1 MGEKTASSE
10 RSGEAVDIFTTTQND
25 GILSKTFRRRSM
37 LYISKI
43 EIQYFRSIY
52 METITDLRDL
62 NVFTGKND
70 VGKSNVLKALNLF
83 FNNCTD
89 NDTPFLFERD
99 YNKRRLMEVRSE
111 SVKGKQF
118 ITIRVTFIRGER
130 AEKTLPKKFT
140 VTKKWF
146 RYDERPSVV
155 ESDIERLVERNG
167 GQYNDR
173 NKASLTSFLNKIR
186 YIYVPAIKDDN
197 TFRSTFSLLRE
208 SIYNDILSSNTVL
221 LKSLDTLSNSVSEAA
236 SELNAEFQDA
246 TGIRSYLT
254 SPKTIS
260 DLYQSIS
267 VDTDMEGTDI
277 SLNLRGDGIRVRYL
291 PSILHFISINSSNF
305 YIWGFEEP
313 ENSLEYNLAISMAE
327 NFQNRFSEYSNIFLT
342 SHSPAFIGLEVS
354 EYVQVY
360 RCFRDDRGTCIKTLN
375 KVKDQPELCEELGY
389 VNLQKEIYE
398 QYNVKLSEFKEKLFE
413 VERREQDV
421 QLLNRILEKAT
432 KPTLFT
438 EGITDVLIL
447 KSAWNALYDIE
458 CPFEIKSCNS
468 LLEHEE
474 ISAAGCGMLAS
485 LLSSARPDNIFLV
498 IGLFD
503 RDEEG
508 LKKYK
513 LDNNF
518 VEQDA
523 NWKLHKN
530 KRCCAICLPEIED
543 RKPFSENENLCI
555 EFYFDNEYLTKE
567 VDGISLQLNPIENFV
582 RTPAG
587 KLVRTELPEEGR
599 YEFYKIKESTKKYF
613 AERIVPLFDKKAFSR
628 FDNLFQLVLK
638 IISDYNVK
646 SVS

>member
-1 MGEKTASSE
+1 
-10 RSGEAVDIFTTTQND
+10 
-25 GILSKTFRRRSM
+25 M
-37 LYISKI
+37 LYISRI

-52 METITDLRDL
+52 METITDLHDL
-62 NVFTGKND
+62 NVLTGKND

-89 NDTPFLFERD
+89 SDTPFLFERD
-99 YNKRRLMEVRSE
+99 YNKRRLREVRSE

-118 ITIRVTFIRGER
+118 ITIKVTFLRGER

-146 RYDERPSVV
+146 RYDERPSVT

-186 YIYVPAIKDDN
+186 YIYVPAIKDDS

-208 SIYNDILSSNTVL
+208 SIYNDTLSNSTVL
-221 LKSLDTLSNSVSEAA
+221 LESLETLSNSVSEAA

-291 PSILHFISINSSNF
+291 PSILHYISLNSSNL

-313 ENSLEYNLAISMAE
+313 ENSLEYNLALSMAE
-327 NFQNRFSEYSNIFLT
+327 DFQDRFSEGSNIFLT
-342 SHSPAFIGLEVS
+342 SHSPAFIGLETS

-360 RCFRDDRGTCIKTLN
+360 RCFRDDKGTCIKTLN
-375 KVKDQPELCEELGY
+375 KAKDQPELCEELGY
-389 VNLQKEIYE
+389 VNLQKEIFE
-398 QYNVKLSEFKEKLFE
+398 LYNAKVIDYKLRLEKLG
-413 VERREQDV
+413 EREEEISLINKQLEQ
-421 QLLNRILEKAT
+421 AT

-447 KSAWNALYDIE
+447 KTAWKALYDNE
-458 CPFEIKSCNS
+458 CPFEIKSCNT
-468 LLEHEE
+468 LLEQDDV
-474 ISAAGCGMLAS
+474 SAAGCGKLAD
-485 LLSSARPDNIFLV
+485 LLCSSRPDNPNFV

-503 RDEEG
+503 RDKEG
-508 LKKYK
+508 IKSYELDRNFEKKDECVK
-513 LDNNF
+513 M
-518 VEQDA
+518 
-523 NWKLHKN
+523 HRN
-530 KRCCAICLPEIED
+530 KRCCAICLPVLED
-543 RKPFSENENLCI
+543 RKQFAENDNLCI
-555 EFYFDNEYLTKE
+555 EFYFDNVYLTRTIEEK
-567 VDGISLQLNPIENFV
+567 SLILIPQPF
-582 RTPAG
+582 RTLTPSGKVQSTSLPA
-587 KLVRTELPEEGR
+587 EGQ
-599 YEFYKIKESTKKYF
+599 YEFYKIDNSTKKYF
-613 AERIVPLFDKKAFSR
+613 AEKIVPTFEQVAFFRFEGLF
-628 FDNLFQLVLK
+628 K
-638 IISDYNVK
+638 IILDIIQQFA
-646 SVS
+646 